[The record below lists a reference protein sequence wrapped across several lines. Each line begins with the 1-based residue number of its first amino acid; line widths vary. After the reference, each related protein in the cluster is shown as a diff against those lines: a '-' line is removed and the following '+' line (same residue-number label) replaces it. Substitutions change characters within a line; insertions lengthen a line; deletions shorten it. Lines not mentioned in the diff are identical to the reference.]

1 MASQNFDRVVIGGGI
16 FGIYSAL
23 ILAEKGFSTLIVEQD
38 SQLMNRASKINQA
51 RLHTGLHYPRSLLT
65 AQESKKNYE
74 RFNVEFGESVRHF
87 DQIYAVSSKNSKT
100 SAKDFRKFQS
110 NLATNIVEVDPN
122 EWFFRNTVD
131 AAFKVEEPTF
141 DSEILKSILMNKV
154 SKTRIEVWVNTRV
167 DEIIEINENK
177 MRLLLS
183 SGVEVIANKIVIAS
197 YASIN
202 NLREKMRLIRL
213 PLSYEITEVVLGNV
227 GQKLANIGFTIMDGP
242 FWSMMPF
249 GNTGLVSLTS
259 VGLTPTLR
267 SEGSPIFSCQELN
280 KSCSPSSL
288 QLCDFCT
295 AKPKSMKDHQIQQ
308 MKMFLKDY
316 EDFNPIKSMYTIKT
330 ILRTTQVDDGRPTFV
345 SKEMNNRLVTVFS
358 GKISTIFDLDKELD

>member
-1 MASQNFDRVVIGGGI
+1 
-16 FGIYSAL
+16 
-23 ILAEKGFSTLIVEQD
+23 
-38 SQLMNRASKINQA
+38 
-51 RLHTGLHYPRSLLT
+51 
-65 AQESKKNYE
+65 
-74 RFNVEFGESVRHF
+74 
-87 DQIYAVSSKNSKT
+87 
-100 SAKDFRKFQS
+100 
-110 NLATNIVEVDPN
+110 
-122 EWFFRNTVD
+122 
-131 AAFKVEEPTF
+131 
-141 DSEILKSILMNKV
+141 MNKV

-177 MRLLLS
+177 MSLLLS